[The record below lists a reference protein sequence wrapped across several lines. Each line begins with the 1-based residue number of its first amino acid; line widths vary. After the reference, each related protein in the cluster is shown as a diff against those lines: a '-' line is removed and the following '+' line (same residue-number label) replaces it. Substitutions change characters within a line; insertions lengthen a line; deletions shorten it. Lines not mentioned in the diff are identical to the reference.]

1 MGGYRCGRCRQAKSR
16 HPATAVR
23 TEADPPLGASVW
35 RRGAAGAISYP
46 FNSFF
51 SSLRKRQSVPWA
63 MTCDI
68 RHAFTALHRLQS
80 RRGGP

>member
-1 MGGYRCGRCRQAKSR
+1 MGGCGCGSCRQAKSR
-16 HPATAVR
+16 PPATAVW

-35 RRGAAGAISYP
+35 RWGAAGAISYP

-51 SSLRKRQSVPWA
+51 STLRKRQSVPWA

-68 RHAFTALHRLQS
+68 RNAFTAPRHF
-80 RRGGP
+80 